1 MASNASTVATR
12 RRSGALVVVIA
23 LLALLAGAC
32 NSDGSTGAATDTG
45 ITVTGVGRVSVEPD
59 VVVVDLGAETTAE
72 TVAEARSEAAAVM
85 NAIRE
90 SLAAN
95 GVEDRDV
102 STRSFNIY
110 PRFDYSEGD
119 PELTGF
125 NVSNTVEVRIRAID
139 QASAIIDEVIVA
151 AGDAIRVH
159 GIRFEVDDPAPHLD
173 AARAS
178 AVADARAK
186 AGQLAALAGVGL
198 GAVRTITESAGGG
211 GWASYAELG
220 LDGAFDSAD
229 TSIAPG
235 EDDIVVSVLVVY
247 GIE

>member
-1 MASNASTVATR
+1 MA
-12 RRSGALVVVIA
+12 IA

-59 VVVVDLGAETTAE
+59 VVVVGLGAETTAE
-72 TVAEARSEAAAVM
+72 TVAEARSEAAAAM

-139 QASAIIDEVIVA
+139 QASAIIDEVIAA

-173 AARAS
+173 AARAR

-235 EDDIVVSVLVVY
+235 EGDIVVSVLVVY

>member
-1 MASNASTVATR
+1 MAYDATTVATR
-12 RRSGALVVVIA
+12 RRPAALVVTIA

-45 ITVTGVGRVSVEPD
+45 IAVTGVGRVSVEPD
-59 VVVVDLGAETTAE
+59 VVVVGLGAETTAE
-72 TVAEARSEAAAVM
+72 TVAEARSEAAAAM

-151 AGDAIRVH
+151 ADADALVRRAVIHRVL
-159 GIRFEVDDPAPHLD
+159 GEFDEAILD
-173 AARAS
+173 HDR
-178 AVADARAK
+178 AVAR
-186 AGQLAALAGVGL
+186 GSG
-198 GAVRTITESAGGG
+198 S
-211 GWASYAELG
+211 
-220 LDGAFDSAD
+220 
-229 TSIAPG
+229 
-235 EDDIVVSVLVVY
+235 
-247 GIE
+247 